1 MPSSREI
8 NPPDAQ
14 LAAWLARPRFLRVI
28 PSLVVLTTALAW
40 GAFSPI
46 GELGLDGGVR
56 AGVTLDT
63 AAGGK
68 AGAGFSSVRREA
80 EGG

>member
-8 NPPDAQ
+8 NPRDAQ
-14 LAAWLARPRFLRVI
+14 LAAWLARPRFLRLI

-40 GAFSPI
+40 GAYSPL
-46 GELGLDGGVR
+46 EEPGGDSR
-56 AGVTLDT
+56 AGVTLDA

-68 AGAGFSSVRREA
+68 AGAGFSALRGEA

>member
-8 NPPDAQ
+8 NPQDAQ

-46 GELGLDGGVR
+46 GEPGLGGGSR
-56 AGVTLDT
+56 AGVTLDV
-63 AAGGK
+63 AAGGN
-68 AGAGFSSVRREA
+68 AGEGFSAVPGEDA
-80 EGG
+80 GG

>member
-40 GAFSPI
+40 GAYSPI
-46 GELGLDGGVR
+46 GEPGLGGGAR
-56 AGVTLDT
+56 ADVTLDV

-68 AGAGFSSVRREA
+68 AGAGFSEVRGE
-80 EGG
+80 

>member
-40 GAFSPI
+40 GAYSPI
-46 GELGLDGGVR
+46 DEPGLGDGSR
-56 AGVTLDT
+56 AGVTLDV

-68 AGAGFSSVRREA
+68 AGAGFSEVRGE
-80 EGG
+80 